1 MRHGFNYCFKQN
13 FSLTATELNTWWSE
27 GMMDRARL
35 VGGRIKRF
43 RKLAGLSKSDLAR
56 RVGVSPTAVNNWEE
70 NGVMP
75 RMEVLFRLEKAL
87 EVSWMQLFSAIASV
101 DDKSEA
107 DSTEWAPSPDQ
118 PQVSRGERLDQFR
131 RQIAAL
137 FEVSPDRVE
146 IVVRT

>member
-1 MRHGFNYCFKQN
+1 MN
-13 FSLTATELNTWWSE
+13 
-27 GMMDRARL
+27 RAER

-43 RKLAGLSKSDLAR
+43 RELAGLSKSELAR

-75 RMEVLFRLEKAL
+75 RMEVMLKLEKAL
-87 EVSWMQLFSAIASV
+87 EADWMQLMSARA
-101 DDKSEA
+101 DDDPGPQPA
-107 DSTEWAPSPDQ
+107 GAAPSPNQ
-118 PQVSRGERLDQFR
+118 PEVSRGERLDQFR

-146 IVVRT
+146 IVIRT